1 MLIHAGAGNARAA
14 MRVHRCMDKILN
26 YPAHKGPGKT
36 RIVVTC
42 PQTGVVVIT
51 RLTYD
56 EMVRPRLQ
64 PRLFA
69 CACGDTHKLAFAG
82 KIRRRQAS

>member
-1 MLIHAGAGNARAA
+1 MHQPLNAPP
-14 MRVHRCMDKILN
+14 D
-26 YPAHKGPGKT
+26 KT

-56 EMVRPRLQ
+56 EMISPREQ

-69 CACGDTHKLAFAG
+69 CACGETHKLAFAG

>member
-1 MLIHAGAGNARAA
+1 
-14 MRVHRCMDKILN
+14 MRVYRCMGNIMNNILN
-26 YPAHKGPGKT
+26 YPGHKGPDKT

-42 PQTGVVVIT
+42 PRTGVVVIT
-51 RLTYD
+51 RLSYD
-56 EMVRPRLQ
+56 EMVRPRTL

-69 CACGDTHKLAFAG
+69 CACGETHKLAFAG